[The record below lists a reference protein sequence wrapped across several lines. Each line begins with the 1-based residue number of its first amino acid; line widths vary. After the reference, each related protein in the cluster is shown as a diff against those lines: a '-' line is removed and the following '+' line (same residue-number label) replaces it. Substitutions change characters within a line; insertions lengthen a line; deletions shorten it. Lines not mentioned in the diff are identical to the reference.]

1 MAHSEITDDAERLRE
16 RVIALEGKLEATRAQ
31 LRAHTDS
38 AKSLDLDLNLAAKI
52 HRTLLPQPLRDDRIE
67 VDVRYVPFEKVGG
80 DYCQVRFF
88 DKDTCY
94 ITMCDVVGH
103 GVQGALL
110 ATRVSSEV
118 RHWIRKGQPP
128 RTIVQMLN
136 SFIYDHFA
144 EISMFL
150 TFIASRID
158 LERRQITWS
167 GAGHPSP
174 LLIRS
179 DGTTVEQLRSQN
191 PLIGVQ
197 EECLEDEPEH
207 TLSLNP
213 GDRLVFHTDGLM
225 ETSDSTRKQLGIDG
239 LASLATV
246 AMRVE
251 LFDMADQILDQ
262 VAQHGPATDDITL
275 IVAEIK

>member
-1 MAHSEITDDAERLRE
+1 MAHSEIIDDAERLRE
-16 RVIALEGKLEATRAQ
+16 RIIALERRLDTTRAQ
-31 LRAHTDS
+31 MRAYNNS
-38 AKSLDLDLNLAAKI
+38 EKSLDLDLNLAAKI
-52 HRTLLPQPLRDDRIE
+52 HRTLLPQPISSDQIE
-67 VDVRYVPFEKVGG
+67 VVVRYLPLEKVGG

-88 DKDTCY
+88 GKDMCY

-103 GVQGALL
+103 GIQGAML

-118 RHWIRKGQPP
+118 RHWILQGQPP
-128 RTIVQMLN
+128 RTIVQLLN

-144 EISMFL
+144 ETDMFL
-150 TFIASRID
+150 TFMASRID

-179 DGTTVEQLRSQN
+179 DGTTVERLPSQN
-191 PLIGVQ
+191 LIIGLQ
-197 EECLEDEPEH
+197 DDCLEDEPEH
-207 TLSLNP
+207 TLNLNS

-225 ETSDSTRKQLGIDG
+225 ETADSTRKQLGIDG

-246 AMRVE
+246 AMCAE

-262 VAQHGPATDDITL
+262 VAQYGPITDDRTL